1 VSATVLQSGLLDL
14 RPATIERMPDR
25 PGHFRLRSSGQR
37 VMLVGHAGEEGL
49 REAVGELW
57 RSRAVAG
64 VSAVDYEVEDTPE
77 AAAEAAAADIRSLRP
92 LYNEGLP
99 RYRNP
104 DGILPTTGRP
114 TRRAM
119 HHP

>member
-1 VSATVLQSGLLDL
+1 MNATVLQSGLLDL
-14 RPATIERMPDR
+14 TPATIERLPDR

-49 REAVGELW
+49 REAIRGLW

-64 VSAVDYEVEDTPE
+64 FAAVDYEIKETPD
-77 AAAEAAAADIRSLRP
+77 AAAVAAEADVRTLRP

-104 DGILPTTGRP
+104 EATLPTTGRP

-119 HHP
+119 VHP